1 MFHMSREIYDKIEEL
16 AHLLTQS
23 EEFQAMKRAE
33 KESEADPA
41 LAACMTSYN
50 AKRAQLEDE
59 ADKEEKDF
67 DAISELTR
75 ELDEISAQMYA
86 LPAYHARQQ
95 ARIPF
100 NQLMQ
105 GVVEVLQNVV
115 EPDVQC
121 SCRGNCASCGGCGQS

>member
-16 AHLLTQS
+16 AQLLMQS
-23 EEFQAMKRAE
+23 DEYKAMKEAE

-41 LAACMTSYN
+41 LAACMASYH
-50 AKRAQLEDE
+50 AKRAQLEEE

-67 DAISELTR
+67 DLLAALTQ
-75 ELDEISAQMYA
+75 EVDEITGQMYA

-100 NQLMQ
+100 NRLMQ
-105 GVVEVLQNVV
+105 GVVDVLQSVV

-121 SCRGNCASCGGCGQS
+121 SCRGDCASCGGCGQV